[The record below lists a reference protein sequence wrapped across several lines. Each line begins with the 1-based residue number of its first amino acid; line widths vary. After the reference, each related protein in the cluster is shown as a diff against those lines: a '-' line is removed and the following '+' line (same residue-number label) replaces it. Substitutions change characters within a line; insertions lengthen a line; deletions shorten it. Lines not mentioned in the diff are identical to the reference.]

1 MSIVQNQ
8 KLSATA
14 DSIDAMRALE
24 NADPTSQ
31 RHSEIDPDM
40 SVIEAIY
47 SRRSVRGYLDK
58 EVPAD
63 VLNRIFEVA
72 QMAPSNCNVQP
83 WKVFVASGAL
93 KDKLKKQMVEN
104 TLNRVEPNP
113 DYPYRGTFEGEYR
126 KRQVDCAVAL
136 YNNMGIERED
146 KEGRLRAIVRNFEFF
161 DAPYI
166 AFLGMNPAF
175 GTTVALDVGMYAQ
188 SLMLTMVAFGLHSC
202 PMGTMRNYPDM
213 VREAFD
219 IQDDTKIL
227 FGLSFGYEDNAVA
240 ANKTRTEREPI
251 SASVVFRS

>member
-8 KLSATA
+8 SSSATS
-14 DSIDAMRALE
+14 DVIGAMKALE

-31 RHSEIDPDM
+31 LHSQIDPDM

-93 KDKLKKQMVEN
+93 KDRLKKQMVEN
-104 TLNRVEPNP
+104 TINRIEPNP

-136 YNNMGIERED
+136 YNNMGIERDD

-175 GTTVALDVGMYAQ
+175 GTTVALDLGMYAQ

-227 FGLSFGYEDNAVA
+227 FGLSFGYEDTAVA
-240 ANKTRTEREPI
+240 ANKTRTAREPI